1 MRKLFRNIILLA
13 NILFALALGLTYLV
27 PYANPQKLWAF
38 PLLGLF
44 QLYLLL
50 VNIAFVAF
58 WLLFKKN
65 YFMVSII
72 IIVLG
77 IQNIGNFI
85 RYTPRSTNHKKGI
98 KVLTYNVHHY
108 NSYFLG
114 KQKDTAIL
122 DFIAAQQADIIC
134 LQENRLQKKGEL
146 NPLKLKLRF
155 PGIKHCQLAHMS
167 AWGGPVTFSRFPI
180 VNMGEIRFK
189 ESSNMVIFC
198 DIKVDEDTMR
208 VYNCHLQ
215 SFSIYKEEYS
225 LVDSLSFE
233 SDKILEA
240 KTVGGKLRR
249 GNSKRSVQV
258 KMLADHIKSCP
269 HERMIVCGDF
279 NDIPNS
285 FTYAK
290 IDDLLSDAFKGS
302 GTGTSNTFRYP
313 IAPFRIDYVFHSD
326 CFKSYNYTRHKV
338 NHSDHYPVSVLL
350 VSKK

>member
-1 MRKLFRNIILLA
+1 MRKLFRNTIFIA

-27 PYANPQKLWAF
+27 PYANPQKLWFF
-38 PLLGLF
+38 PLIGLF
-44 QLYLLL
+44 QLYLFFINL
-50 VNIAFVAF
+50 VFVVF
-58 WLLFKKN
+58 WLFFRKK
-65 YFMVSII
+65 YFLISTVIV
-72 IIVLG
+72 VLG
-77 IQNIGNFI
+77 IGNIGNFI
-85 RYTPRSTNHKKGI
+85 RYSPRSTHHKEGI

-108 NSYFLG
+108 NSYFV
-114 KQKDTAIL
+114 KRKKDTAIL
-122 DFIAAQQADIIC
+122 DFIAGQNADIIC

-146 NPLKLKLRF
+146 NPVKLKSRF

-180 VNMGEIRFK
+180 LNMGEIRFK

-198 DIKVDEDTMR
+198 DIKVEKDTMR

-225 LVDSLSFE
+225 LLDSLSFE
-233 SDKILEA
+233 SEKILEA

-249 GNSKRSVQV
+249 GNSKRSFQV
-258 KMLADHIKSCP
+258 KILSDHIKSCP
-269 HERMIVCGDF
+269 YEKIIVCGDF

-285 FTYAK
+285 FTYSK
-290 IDDLLSDAFKGS
+290 ISNLLNDSFKGS

-326 CFKSYNYTRHKV
+326 HFKSYNYIRHKV
-338 NHSDHYPVSVLL
+338 NYSDHYPVSVLL
-350 VSKK
+350 VPKK